1 MSNSNSTT
9 SGRGAR
15 ATASGGW
22 RIRLAGALILVAST
36 ALAGCDIF
44 DITNPGPISDQD
56 LQSQAAGSTVL
67 VGLVSDVEVAADQTA
82 FYAGVGS
89 TDLEADATRPWTN
102 NPSEGRMVP
111 QDGDNV
117 WDPVQQARWTTEH
130 GVNQLR
136 ETQPSPDS
144 NPMVAAAHSWAGYAN
159 RIAGDNL
166 CVAVID
172 GGEPQ
177 PSRVYYERAVSQL
190 EQAQSVAEAAGA
202 DSTRLAAIAGLA
214 QSHLILGNY
223 DQAMSYAQQVPDDF
237 RWVAHRSANSG
248 REYNLTYLETHEQ
261 RQVTVTTTYTDSLGP
276 DADPRTPFQVT
287 QDLGASGEHQYLR
300 QLKYDS
306 RGSDIP
312 LAKGSEMRLIEA
324 EVMLRDGDV
333 EGAMEKINHVRT
345 NAGVEPKQAGTAE
358 EAWLA
363 LDRERHLVLWIEG
376 RRLKDN
382 ARLGSEGLS
391 PWSESFIQGRDT
403 CFPPSRQEINAN
415 ENIESWP

>member
-1 MSNSNSTT
+1 VLT
-9 SGRGAR
+9 
-15 ATASGGW
+15 
-22 RIRLAGALILVAST
+22 
-36 ALAGCDIF
+36 GCDIF
-44 DITNPGPISDQD
+44 DITNPGPISDED
-56 LQSQAAGSTVL
+56 LGTQSAGATVL

-102 NPSEGRMVP
+102 NPSEGRMIP

-117 WDPVQQARWTTEH
+117 WDPVQQARWTSEN
-130 GVNQLR
+130 GVERLR

-144 NPMVAAAHSWAGYAN
+144 NPMVAAAHLWAGYAN

-166 CVAVID
+166 CIAVID

-177 PSRVYYERAVSQL
+177 PAQVYYERAVSQF
-190 EQAQSVAEAAGA
+190 EQAISVAGAAGA
-202 DSTRLAAIAGLA
+202 DSIVVAARAGLA
-214 QSHLILGNY
+214 QSHLILGDY

-237 RWVAHRSANSG
+237 SWVAHRSANSG

-261 RQVTVTTTYTDSLGP
+261 RQVTVTTTYSDSLGEG
-276 DADPRTPFQVT
+276 ADPRIPFEVT
-287 QDLGASGEHQYLR
+287 DKLGASGEHEYLR

-312 LAKGSEMRLIEA
+312 LAKGPEMRLIEA
-324 EVMLRDGDV
+324 EVRLRDGDV
-333 EGAMEKINHVRT
+333 EGAMEKINYVRT
-345 NAGVEPKQAGTAE
+345 NAGVEPKQADSAE

-363 LDRERHLVLWIEG
+363 LDRERHLVLWVEG

-382 ARLGSEGLS
+382 ARFGSEGLS

-403 CFPPSRQEINAN
+403 CFPPSRQEINSN